1 MYYAPG
7 SGVWYDL
14 GRTAIARDLYDLAAK
29 HNVSVTSRYC
39 RKGAPGVRPPC
50 ANRREHMHHGTLLV
64 SATAR
69 ALASRGFDS
78 FQLTHT
84 EEHGLYKY
92 EIVDLRQLRAGG
104 AAKGGRVRA
113 LPPTPCPRS
122 SPSLG
127 EPLLRFSHGWGGKLP
142 CRKCTPWRIPGCLS
156 CGRPVGMDSV
166 L

>member
-1 MYYAPG
+1 M
-7 SGVWYDL
+7 
-14 GRTAIARDLYDLAAK
+14 
-29 HNVSVTSRYC
+29 
-39 RKGAPGVRPPC
+39 
-50 ANRREHMHHGTLLV
+50 RELQ
-64 SATAR
+64 
-69 ALASRGFDS
+69 DS
-78 FQLTHT
+78 IHTQLTDAPLPDSVKSKADR
-84 EEHGLYKY
+84 E
-92 EIVDLRQLRAGG
+92 DALRS

-127 EPLLRFSHGWGGKLP
+127 EPLLRFSHGWGGTLP